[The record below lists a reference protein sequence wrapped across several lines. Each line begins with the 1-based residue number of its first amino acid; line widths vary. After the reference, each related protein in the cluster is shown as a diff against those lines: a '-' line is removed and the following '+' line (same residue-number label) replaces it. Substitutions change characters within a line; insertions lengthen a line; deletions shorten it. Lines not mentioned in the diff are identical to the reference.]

1 MPRAWRTEKFF
12 VLRRLLQREDRDT
25 REPRHLNPRA
35 PAGGPLTPPGEAA
48 HRGRLFAGR
57 HQFVHEGVETL
68 HIVHYTFGPCPRM
81 TRYTTADTAF
91 PGCTST
97 RTLWRQVAQQCSW
110 ATPSTGG
117 ATAAPR
123 PSQTARRN
131 GRDGRRGLPRTGSA
145 QKVVG
150 WRTGGT
156 PRGIGPSLP
165 GPGSDPTGSRRAWF
179 HATEAR
185 SLRLPN
191 RMRFEESIRAI
202 LPTDP
207 TPLRVQ

>member
-35 PAGGPLTPPGEAA
+35 PAGGQLAPPGEAA

-81 TRYTTADTAF
+81 TRYTTADTTF
-91 PGCTST
+91 LGCTST

-117 ATAAPR
+117 GTASPR

-131 GRDGRRGLPRTGSA
+131 GPGWTAGLAAHRIGAKGCRVENGRNPARDRTIATRSRVRSDRVTKGPVSCGRGSELAVAKPDAFRGKHAGNSADGSYTA
-145 QKVVG
+145 
-150 WRTGGT
+150 
-156 PRGIGPSLP
+156 
-165 GPGSDPTGSRRAWF
+165 
-179 HATEAR
+179 
-185 SLRLPN
+185 
-191 RMRFEESIRAI
+191 
-202 LPTDP
+202 
-207 TPLRVQ
+207 